1 MIWQCNGKFKGEY
14 RCGTPH
20 LYEEGIKRLFLRA
33 VADLTEDREVLLE
46 TCRMIHDEYLNT
58 DTIDAEC
65 ATLNDE
71 IEIVSGLTKTPP
83 LPFRRTNTTGN
94 TMHWSSV
101 TMRRRIGWMNCRN

>member
-71 IEIVSGLTKTPP
+71 IEIVSGLTK
-83 LPFRRTNTTGN
+83 
-94 TMHWSSV
+94 S
-101 TMRRRIGWMNCRN
+101 